1 MSLKDY
7 SMLLKESLAVTAAS
21 TTAAAGNAGSGN
33 VSDCVRVEH
42 VLVLAVDPA
51 LARLA
56 ESLVEVARGAV
67 RAGRVAARGVAA
79 LLALWGASRLL
90 LAATEGR
97 RRRRQQE

>member
-7 SMLLKESLAVTAAS
+7 SMLLKESLAATAGS
-21 TTAAAGNAGSGN
+21 AGNGN
-33 VSDCVRVEH
+33 ANDCVRLEH

-56 ESLVEVARGAV
+56 ESLVEVARDAV